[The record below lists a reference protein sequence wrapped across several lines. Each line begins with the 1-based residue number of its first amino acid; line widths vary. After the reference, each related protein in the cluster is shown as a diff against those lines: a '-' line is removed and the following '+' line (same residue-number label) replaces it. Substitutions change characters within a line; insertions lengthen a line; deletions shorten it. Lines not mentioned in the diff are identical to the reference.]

1 MTSPAQVGPS
11 YQRGES
17 LHLRHYPRTLAAPPR
32 TCLTGRQIQILKLA
46 ANGNTNRAIGRQL
59 EISEESVKT
68 HMQAALR
75 KLRVGDRTQAVAV
88 ALRLELIRLEEIAVP
103 AAANYDSRLTEAP
116 PENGTS

>member
-1 MTSPAQVGPS
+1 MTAPVQVGPS
-11 YQRGES
+11 SQHGGP
-17 LHLRHYPRTLAAPPR
+17 RHIRDYPRTLAAPPR

-68 HMQAALR
+68 HMQATLR

-88 ALRLELIRLEEIAVP
+88 ALRLGLIRLEEIAVP
-103 AAANYDSRLTEAP
+103 AGANYDSRLQEP
-116 PENGTS
+116 LP